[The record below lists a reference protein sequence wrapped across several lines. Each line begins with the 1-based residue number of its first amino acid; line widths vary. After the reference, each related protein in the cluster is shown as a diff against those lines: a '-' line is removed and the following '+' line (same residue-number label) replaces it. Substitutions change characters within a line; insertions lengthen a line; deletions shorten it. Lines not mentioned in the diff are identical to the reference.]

1 MTDRK
6 GKKQSDRQVIR
17 WILQVTAR
25 EALGAALVVIVVE
38 LLLGVSGVW
47 NALFLRGIVDTAVA
61 GDRQGFPIAAARLA
75 VLVLLQIAG
84 RAVCRY
90 LKELCRSTCENGL
103 KAREYKWLM
112 EKDYG
117 AVTATHTG
125 EWMNRLTS
133 DTVVVADGVAEILP
147 GIAFTGARLI
157 GASVTLILLIP
168 QVLALVL
175 AGGII
180 VFFLSGHFRGLLKEM
195 HKRIQEADG
204 SLRVAMQEQLE
215 SMLVIRAFSRE
226 QAVQEQVGAKMARH
240 KEARMRR
247 NGLSNLFNIGYG
259 LLMHGVYVAGGI
271 YCGYSILVGRMTY
284 GTFTAVLQLI
294 TQVQSPFANISGYLP
309 RFYAMLASAERLQ
322 EAEGFADAYMA
333 GAAEAATETAAAA
346 TTGAAGWDAPVEA
359 AGGDAPENGQTATR
373 RDFGVIGLSDISFS
387 YRERGGE
394 GAGTPVLEHFSCEI
408 RRGEYIAL
416 IGPSGCGKSTV
427 LKLLMCLY
435 TPESGTRTIDGAPLE
450 AHCRGLFA
458 YVPQGN
464 QLMSGT
470 IREVLTFGDAG
481 QMRED
486 ARLWEALRI
495 ACAEDFVREELPD
508 GLDTVLGER
517 GAGLSEGQMQRIA
530 IARAVYSGYPVLLLD
545 EATSAL
551 DGPTEK
557 KVLENLR
564 AMTDRTVLI
573 VTHRPMALQMTDR
586 VLDLG
591 GQRRG

>member
-1 MTDRK
+1 MPEKRRN
-6 GKKQSDRQVIR
+6 KQSDRQVIR

-61 GDRQGFPIAAARLA
+61 GDLAGFRAAAVKLV

-90 LKELCRSTCENGL
+90 LKELCRATCENSF
-103 KAREYKWLM
+103 KAQEYKWLM

-133 DTVVVADGVAEILP
+133 DTVVVADGMAEILP

-175 AGGII
+175 AGGLI
-180 VFFLSGHFRGLLKEM
+180 VFVLSGHFRKLLKEM

-204 SLRVAMQEQLE
+204 NLRVALQEQLE

-226 QAVQEQVGAKMARH
+226 QAVQEQAGAKMARH

-247 NGLSNLFNIGYG
+247 SSLSNLFNVGYG

-271 YCGYSILVGRMTY
+271 YCGYNILLGRMTY

-294 TQVQSPFANISGYLP
+294 TQVQNPFANISGYLP

-322 EAEGFADAYMA
+322 EAERFADAATQAAQKIA
-333 GAAEAATETAAAA
+333 GA
-346 TTGAAGWDAPVEA
+346 GIAPA
-359 AGGDAPENGQTATR
+359 HGRNFR
-373 RDFGVIGLSDISFS
+373 LIGLKDLCFR

-394 GAGTPVLEHFSCEI
+394 GSGTLVLQDFSCEI

-435 TPESGTRTIDGAPLE
+435 TPESGTRTIDGEPLE
-450 AHCRGLFA
+450 DHCRGLFA

-470 IREVLTFGDAG
+470 IREVLTFGDED
-481 QMRED
+481 QMKED
-486 ARLWEALRI
+486 DRLWEALRI
-495 ACAEDFVREELPD
+495 ACAEGFVRGELPD
-508 GLDTVLGER
+508 GLDTLLGER

-530 IARAVYSGYPVLLLD
+530 IARAVFSDYPVLLLD

-557 KVLENLR
+557 KLLENLR

-573 VTHRPMALQMTDR
+573 VTHRPMALAMTDR

-591 GQRRG
+591 KE